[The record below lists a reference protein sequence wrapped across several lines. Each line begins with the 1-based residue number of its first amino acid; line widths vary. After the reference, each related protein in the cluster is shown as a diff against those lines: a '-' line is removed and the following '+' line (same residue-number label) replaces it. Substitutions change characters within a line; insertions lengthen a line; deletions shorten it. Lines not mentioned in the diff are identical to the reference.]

1 MSLVTKTTR
10 INLFRFGFHWR
21 VDVVNGVIPE
31 GYALFDLPGLFIQN
45 GVNLYE
51 RMNDPAYAVNKP

>member
-1 MSLVTKTTR
+1 MVTMLTVMC
-10 INLFRFGFHWR
+10 RFGLHWR
-21 VDVVNGVIPE
+21 GDVRNAVVPE

-51 RMNDPAYAVNKP
+51 RMQDPAYRI

>member
-1 MSLVTKTTR
+1 MVTMLTVLR
-10 INLFRFGFHWR
+10 RRFGLHWR
-21 VDVVNGVIPE
+21 VDVRNAVVPE

-51 RMNDPAYAVNKP
+51 RMNNPAYYIL